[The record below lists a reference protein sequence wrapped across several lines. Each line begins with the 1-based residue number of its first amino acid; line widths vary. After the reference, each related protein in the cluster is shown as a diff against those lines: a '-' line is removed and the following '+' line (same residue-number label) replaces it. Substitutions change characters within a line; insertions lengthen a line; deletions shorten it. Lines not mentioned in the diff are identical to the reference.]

1 MIPRWI
7 GRNVNVEISNEACE
21 ALSSFTLM
29 WHFVERKFKERRII
43 NNDETLNYWC
53 MQRIIFSLQT
63 RILCNAHLETSSRYF
78 QRRYAAGGEGNFDGL
93 SHRDFEIETARRI
106 SLMLQRPRTVAE
118 HARCVA
124 YICWRMRNNI
134 FHGNKNFNE
143 IATQADLINAA
154 AEGLQG
160 IAIALGLARDFE
172 D

>member
-1 MIPRWI
+1 MSFIA
-7 GRNVNVEISNEACE
+7 NDLISRMFLSESLGLLSLPTSPTKSVPTESAPTSLA
-21 ALSSFTLM
+21 ALF
-29 WHFVERKFKERRII
+29 RDFKVSLKYRPIKPGAAH
-43 NNDETLNYWC
+43 DET
-53 MQRIIFSLQT
+53 RIAFFLT
-63 RILCNAHLETSSRYF
+63 SRYF